1 MAQPTTNQRFHLI
14 MADIAMAASI
24 QVHDPGYRW
33 AVTDSYI
40 PGSLRDDW
48 MGRVTDKLLSKRVT
62 SMANAAL
69 AALQKEGADK
79 VLEMAARHHIPVD
92 TALAAEMVEHFQ
104 NKRDAV
110 LTYRR

>member
-24 QVHDPGYRW
+24 QVHDPDYQW
-33 AVTDSYI
+33 AADAYA
-40 PGSLRDDW
+40 PGSLRDAW
-48 MGRVTDKLLSKRVT
+48 LGQVTDKLLSMRVT
-62 SMANAAL
+62 SMANAAMG
-69 AALQKEGADK
+69 ALLKEGADK
-79 VLEMAARHHIPVD
+79 VVETAARHRIPVD
-92 TALAAEMVEHFQ
+92 AALAAEMVEHFQ